1 MKKSICFASKIENL
15 DIAEKFVNTICEFE
29 DVDEI
34 HYGNIIIAVTESV
47 NNAIFHGN
55 HQDPTKDVQL
65 HYFKDKSRLGFV
77 IEDQGKGFDFEN
89 LPDPTLPENLEKE
102 TGRGI
107 FLMKNLADEVKF
119 TDNGRIVEINF
130 NL

>member
-1 MKKSICFASKIENL
+1 MKKSISFASKIENL
-15 DIAEKFVNTICEFE
+15 DLAEKFVNTICEYE
-29 DVDEI
+29 EVDEI

-55 HQDPTKDVQL
+55 QKDPAKEVRL
-65 HYFKDKSRLGFV
+65 HYFKEGERLGFV
-77 IEDQGKGFDFEN
+77 VEDQGTGFDFEN

-107 FLMKNLADEVKF
+107 FLMKNLADAVEFSEK
-119 TDNGRIVEINF
+119 GRIVQIDF
-130 NL
+130 KV